1 MKSHILS
8 QAVVAVTLLSSA
20 QAQYYA
26 VDPYFNGQYK
36 VSELNLTLTL
46 TKSVETPLLDLRDQ
60 NGGVAKPV
68 QKTWENSYT
77 DSAGKEIYEARTQIT
92 KTKYSNV
99 ELLNDLKN
107 LGVIESVTGWSVV
120 YLNDNTYMAEWD
132 ENYGQIDQDMDSIY
146 GVYLKFKT
154 KTGGFIL
161 KDVTEYL
168 DFNPY
173 GENDNS
179 GMDGVEESLEDHVD
193 AYNYLESNNY
203 ETQQYSYK
211 ETSSTFGIGTAT
223 VAISGEPFTLKGT
236 SSLSITWEAPNQTYK
251 DIPTVRGLIGAMNDG
266 ESTAVFDGT
275 IAATFGVIG
284 SFSSYQTAIELGNP

>member
-1 MKSHILS
+1 MKPHALS
-8 QAVVAVTLLSSA
+8 QAIVAVALLSTA

-36 VSELNLTLTL
+36 VSELNLVLTL
-46 TKSVETPLLDLRDQ
+46 TKSVETPLLDLKEE
-60 NGGVAKPV
+60 NGVVVKPI

-77 DSAGKEIYEARTQIT
+77 DSTGKQIYEARTQIT

-99 ELLNDLKN
+99 ELLNDLIKM
-107 LGVIESVTGWSVV
+107 GVIESVTGWSVV

-132 ENYGQIDQDMDSIY
+132 ENYNQIDQDMDSIY

-154 KTGGFIL
+154 KTGFVL

-168 DFNPY
+168 EFNPY
-173 GENDNS
+173 GGYSE
-179 GMDGVEESLEDHVD
+179 MDDYADYVD

-223 VAISGEPFTLKGT
+223 VNINGDGLMLKGT
-236 SSLSITWEAPNQTYK
+236 SKVSITFDAPNQVYK
-251 DIPTVRGLIGAMNDG
+251 DIPTVSGLIGYTYSSDVDSN
-266 ESTAVFDGT
+266 AVFDGT

-284 SFSSYQTAIELGNP
+284 SFSSYQTAIELDNPY